1 MTHEEKKEWLSKID
15 DVISSL
21 DEARREA
28 RREVEDFSDLVDEH
42 IEENPDLKEWKN
54 IVLEHLPEKCS
65 LKFRL
70 DVEEMLEKFNG
81 VY

>member
-1 MTHEEKKEWLSKID
+1 MTHNEKKEWLSKLD
-15 DVISSL
+15 DVISTL
-21 DEARREA
+21 EEARS
-28 RREVEDFSDLVDEH
+28 EVEDFSELVDDS

-54 IVLEHLPEKCS
+54 LVLEHLPEKCS

-70 DVEEMLEKFNG
+70 DVEELLEKFKE

>member
-1 MTHEEKKEWLSKID
+1 MTHNEKKEWLSKLD
-15 DVISSL
+15 DVISAL
-21 DEARREA
+21 EEARS
-28 RREVEDFSDLVDEH
+28 EVEDFSELVDDN

-54 IVLEHLPEKCS
+54 LVLEHLPEKCS

-70 DVEEMLEKFNG
+70 DVEEMLEQFKG

>member
-1 MTHEEKKEWLSKID
+1 MTRKEKKEWLSKLD
-15 DVISSL
+15 DVISAL
-21 DEARREA
+21 DEARS
-28 RREVEDFSDLVDEH
+28 EVDDFSELVDDR

-70 DVEEMLEKFNG
+70 DVEEMLEKFKG

>member
-1 MTHEEKKEWLSKID
+1 MTHKEKKEWLSKLD
-15 DVISSL
+15 DVLFALS
-21 DEARREA
+21 EARS
-28 RREVEDFSDLVDEH
+28 EVEDFSVLVNDS

-54 IVLEHLPEKCS
+54 IVLKHLPEKCS

-70 DVEEMLEKFNG
+70 DVEEMLEKFKG

>member
-1 MTHEEKKEWLSKID
+1 MTEKEKNEWLNK
-15 DVISSL
+15 L
-21 DEARREA
+21 DNVMEALEEARS
-28 RREVEDFSDLVDEH
+28 EVEDFQEIVDNN
-42 IEENPDLKEWKN
+42 IETNPDLKEWKN

-70 DVEEMLEKFNG
+70 DVEEMLEKFTG

>member
-1 MTHEEKKEWLSKID
+1 MTHKEKKEWLSKLD
-15 DVISSL
+15 DVISAL
-21 DEARREA
+21 DEARS
-28 RREVEDFSDLVDEH
+28 EVEDFSDLVDAG

-70 DVEEMLEKFNG
+70 DVEEMLEKFKG

>member
-1 MTHEEKKEWLSKID
+1 MTQKEKKEWMSKLD
-15 DVISSL
+15 DVISAL
-21 DEARREA
+21 DEARS
-28 RREVEDFSDLVDEH
+28 EVEDFSDLVDER

-65 LKFRL
+65 LKFRM
-70 DVEEMLEKFNG
+70 DVEEMLEKFKG

>member
-1 MTHEEKKEWLSKID
+1 MTHKEKQEWLSKID
-15 DVISSL
+15 DVISAL
-21 DEARREA
+21 DEARS
-28 RREVEDFSDLVDEH
+28 EVEDFSELVDDR
-42 IEENPDLKEWKN
+42 IDENPDLKEWKN

-70 DVEEMLEKFNG
+70 DVEEMLEKFKG

>member
-15 DVISSL
+15 DVISAL
-21 DEARREA
+21 DEA
-28 RREVEDFSDLVDEH
+28 RREVEDFSDFVDEH

>member
-15 DVISSL
+15 DVISAL
-21 DEARREA
+21 DEA
-28 RREVEDFSDLVDEH
+28 RREVEDFGDLVDEH
-42 IEENPDLKEWKN
+42 IEENPDLNEWKN

-70 DVEEMLEKFNG
+70 DVEEMLEKFKG

>member
-15 DVISSL
+15 DVISAL
-21 DEARREA
+21 DEARS
-28 RREVEDFSDLVDEH
+28 EVEDFSDLVDDS

-70 DVEEMLEKFNG
+70 DVEEMLEKFKG

>member
-1 MTHEEKKEWLSKID
+1 MTHEEKKEWFSKLD
-15 DVISSL
+15 DVISAL
-21 DEARREA
+21 DEVRN
-28 RREVEDFSDLVDEH
+28 EVEDFSELVDDS

-70 DVEEMLEKFNG
+70 DVEEMLEKFKG

>member
-1 MTHEEKKEWLSKID
+1 MTHEEKKEWLIKID
-15 DVISSL
+15 DVISAL
-21 DEARREA
+21 DEARS
-28 RREVEDFSDLVDEH
+28 EVEDFSDLVDDS

>member
-1 MTHEEKKEWLSKID
+1 MTHKEKKEWLSKID
-15 DVISSL
+15 DVISAL
-21 DEARREA
+21 DKARS
-28 RREVEDFSDLVDEH
+28 EVEDFSDLVDDS

-70 DVEEMLEKFNG
+70 DVEEMLEKFKG

>member
-1 MTHEEKKEWLSKID
+1 MTHEEKKEWLSKLD
-15 DVISSL
+15 DVL
-21 DEARREA
+21 FALAEARS
-28 RREVEDFSDLVDEH
+28 EVEDFSVLVNDS

-70 DVEEMLEKFNG
+70 DVEEMLEKFKG

>member
-1 MTHEEKKEWLSKID
+1 MTHKEKKEWLSKLD
-15 DVISSL
+15 DVISAL
-21 DEARREA
+21 DEARS
-28 RREVEDFSDLVDEH
+28 EVEDFSELVDDR

-70 DVEEMLEKFNG
+70 DVEEMLEQFKG

>member
-15 DVISSL
+15 DVISAL
-21 DEARREA
+21 DEARS
-28 RREVEDFSDLVDEH
+28 EVEDFSDLVDDS

>member
-1 MTHEEKKEWLSKID
+1 MTHNEKKEWLSKLD
-15 DVISSL
+15 DVISAL
-21 DEARREA
+21 DEAHS
-28 RREVEDFSDLVDEH
+28 EVEDFSELVDDS

-70 DVEEMLEKFNG
+70 DVEELLEKFKE

>member
-1 MTHEEKKEWLSKID
+1 MTHKEKKEWLSKLD
-15 DVISSL
+15 DVMSAL
-21 DEARREA
+21 DEARS
-28 RREVEDFSDLVDEH
+28 EVEDFSDLVDEH

-65 LKFRL
+65 LKFRM
-70 DVEEMLEKFNG
+70 DVEEMLEKFKG

>member
-15 DVISSL
+15 DVISAL
-21 DEARREA
+21 DEARS
-28 RREVEDFSDLVDEH
+28 EVEDFSVLVDDS

>member
-15 DVISSL
+15 DVISAL
-21 DEARREA
+21 DEARS
-28 RREVEDFSDLVDEH
+28 EVEDFSDLVDDS
-42 IEENPDLKEWKN
+42 IEENTDLEEWKN

-65 LKFRL
+65 LKFRF
-70 DVEEMLEKFNG
+70 DVEEMLEKFKG

>member
-15 DVISSL
+15 DVISAL
-21 DEARREA
+21 DEARS
-28 RREVEDFSDLVDEH
+28 EVEDFSDLVDDR

-70 DVEEMLEKFNG
+70 DVEEMLEKFKG

>member
-15 DVISSL
+15 DVISAL
-21 DEARREA
+21 DEA

-70 DVEEMLEKFNG
+70 DVEEMLDKFKG

>member
-15 DVISSL
+15 DVISAL
-21 DEARREA
+21 DEA
-28 RREVEDFSDLVDEH
+28 RREVEDFSDLVDDS

-70 DVEEMLEKFNG
+70 DVEEMLEKFKG

>member
-1 MTHEEKKEWLSKID
+1 MTHKEKKEWLSKLD
-15 DVISSL
+15 DVISAL
-21 DEARREA
+21 DEARS
-28 RREVEDFSDLVDEH
+28 EVEDFNELVDDR

-70 DVEEMLEKFNG
+70 DVEEMLEKFKG

>member
-1 MTHEEKKEWLSKID
+1 MTHKEKKKWLSKID
-15 DVISSL
+15 DVISAL
-21 DEARREA
+21 DEARS
-28 RREVEDFSDLVDEH
+28 EVEDFSDLVDDS

-70 DVEEMLEKFNG
+70 DVEEMLEKFKG

>member
-1 MTHEEKKEWLSKID
+1 MTHKEKQEWLSKID
-15 DVISSL
+15 DVISAL
-21 DEARREA
+21 DEARS
-28 RREVEDFSDLVDEH
+28 EVEDFSDLVDDS

-70 DVEEMLEKFNG
+70 DVEEMLEKFKG

>member
-1 MTHEEKKEWLSKID
+1 MTEKEKNEWLNKLD
-15 DVISSL
+15 DVMDAL
-21 DEARREA
+21 EEARS
-28 RREVEDFSDLVDEH
+28 EVEDFQDIVDNN
-42 IEENPDLKEWKN
+42 IETNPDLKEWKN

-70 DVEEMLEKFNG
+70 DVEEMLEKFTG

>member
-1 MTHEEKKEWLSKID
+1 MTHEEKKEWLSK
-15 DVISSL
+15 L
-21 DEARREA
+21 DYVLSALEEARS
-28 RREVEDFSDLVDEH
+28 EVEDFSELVDDS

-70 DVEEMLEKFNG
+70 DVEEMLEKFKG

>member
-1 MTHEEKKEWLSKID
+1 MTHNEKKEWLSKLD
-15 DVISSL
+15 DVISAL
-21 DEARREA
+21 DEARS
-28 RREVEDFSDLVDEH
+28 EVEDFSELVDDS

-70 DVEEMLEKFNG
+70 DVEELLEKFKG

>member
-1 MTHEEKKEWLSKID
+1 MIRKEKKELMSKFD
-15 DVISSL
+15 DVISAL
-21 DEARREA
+21 DEARR
-28 RREVEDFSDLVDEH
+28 LVDEFSELVDDS
-42 IEENPDLKEWKN
+42 IEENTDLKEWKN

-70 DVEEMLEKFNG
+70 DVEEMLEKFKG

>member
-15 DVISSL
+15 DVISAL
-21 DEARREA
+21 DEA
-28 RREVEDFSDLVDEH
+28 RREVEDFSDLVDDS

>member
-1 MTHEEKKEWLSKID
+1 MTHKEKKEWLSKLD
-15 DVISSL
+15 DVISAL
-21 DEARREA
+21 DEARS
-28 RREVEDFSDLVDEH
+28 EVEDFSDLVDDR
-42 IEENPDLKEWKN
+42 IEENPDLNEWKN

-70 DVEEMLEKFNG
+70 DVEEMLEKFKG

>member
-1 MTHEEKKEWLSKID
+1 MTQKEKKEWMSKLD
-15 DVISSL
+15 DVISIL
-21 DEARREA
+21 DEARS
-28 RREVEDFSDLVDEH
+28 EVEDFSDLVDDR

-70 DVEEMLEKFNG
+70 DVEEMLEKFKG

>member
-1 MTHEEKKEWLSKID
+1 MTHKEKKEWLSKLD
-15 DVISSL
+15 DVISAL
-21 DEARREA
+21 DEARS
-28 RREVEDFSDLVDEH
+28 EVEDFSELVDDS

-70 DVEEMLEKFNG
+70 DVEEMLEKFKG